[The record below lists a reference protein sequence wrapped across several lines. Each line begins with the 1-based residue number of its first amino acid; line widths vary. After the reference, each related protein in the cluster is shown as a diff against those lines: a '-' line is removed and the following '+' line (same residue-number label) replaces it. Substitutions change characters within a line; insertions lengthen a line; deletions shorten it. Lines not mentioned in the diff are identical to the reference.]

1 MKEIST
7 TNAPGAIGP
16 YSQGVETGGLVF
28 VSGQI
33 PVSPKDGTIPE
44 GIKAQTEQ
52 SLENVKAVLE
62 EAGSGLGH
70 VLKTTVFLK
79 NMDDFADMNEVY
91 AKYFSMPYPARA
103 AVQVAKLPKDVLV
116 EIEAVAEKA

>member
-52 SLENVKAVLE
+52 SLENVKVVLE

>member
-91 AKYFSMPYPARA
+91 AKYFTTPYPARA

>member
-33 PVSPKDGTIPE
+33 PVSPKDGTISE

-91 AKYFSMPYPARA
+91 AKYFTTPYPARA

>member
-16 YSQGVETGGLVF
+16 NSQGVETGGLVF

-52 SLENVKAVLE
+52 SLENVKVVLE

>member
-7 TNAPGAIGP
+7 TKAPGAIGP

-33 PVSPKDGTIPE
+33 PVPPKDGTIPE

-91 AKYFSMPYPARA
+91 AKYFTTPYPARA

>member
-16 YSQGVETGGLVF
+16 YSQGVETGELVF

-52 SLENVKAVLE
+52 SLENVKVVLE

-79 NMDDFADMNEVY
+79 NMDDFV
-91 AKYFSMPYPARA
+91 S
-103 AVQVAKLPKDVLV
+103 
-116 EIEAVAEKA
+116 